1 MSYCD
6 GLDFLRHL
14 IISALLITGGY
25 GSAGNSVEVFI
36 PSTGQHCHLPD
47 IPGEERAGHT
57 MDGVTLCGG
66 YDTNTETSCLTL
78 TDGTWETSTTLQEK
92 R

>member
-1 MSYCD
+1 MSKYV
-6 GLDFLRHL
+6 
-14 IISALLITGGY
+14 IISALLITGGG

-47 IPGEERAGHT
+47 IPGGVREGHT
-57 MDGVTLCGG
+57 IEGVTLCGG
-66 YDTNTETSCLTL
+66 DYMSTETKTSCLTFI
-78 TDGTWETSTTLQEK
+78 DGTWETSTTLQEE